1 MQNVNPKN
9 SVNKRKSYVLVR
21 IYSKHLV
28 MHISLEICFL
38 FVRIYVNYVFTDK
51 LTLLG
56 HIIFLKQQKQLFII
70 SLYKIVIYI
79 FCVLR
84 D

>member
-1 MQNVNPKN
+1 
-9 SVNKRKSYVLVR
+9 VLVR

-28 MHISLEICFL
+28 MHISSEICFL
-38 FVRIYVNYVFTDK
+38 FVRIYVNHVFTHGHK

-70 SLYKIVIYI
+70 SLHKIVIYI
-79 FCVLR
+79 FCV
-84 D
+84 